1 MRRAE
6 GYLIPGEV
14 SLISK
19 LPRLCSQEW
28 RGASWLQGVER
39 KSRGTVRKTA
49 GLGQEV
55 NAKIRRCLQPQG
67 PRSKHICSRE
77 VLLQSCLLAR
87 HSFVQRTFSE
97 VPGFLSPPF
106 SANAFHTPSLPSR
119 QEIHPWTKSLSLRT
133 DINK

>member
-55 NAKIRRCLQPQG
+55 NAKILEDSLVEISGLIVTILWKLKRPQN
-67 PRSKHICSRE
+67 
-77 VLLQSCLLAR
+77 V
-87 HSFVQRTFSE
+87 
-97 VPGFLSPPF
+97 
-106 SANAFHTPSLPSR
+106 
-119 QEIHPWTKSLSLRT
+119 
-133 DINK
+133 